1 MEKTSAFSGYT
12 SSATGNGRNKNAERN
27 YVYYW
32 EVFSGETNF
41 IYPKWQKMYIGIAL
55 KTAHGKR

>member
-1 MEKTSAFSGYT
+1 MAGI
-12 SSATGNGRNKNAERN
+12 KNAERN
-27 YVYYW
+27 YVYLLGG
-32 EVFSGETNF
+32 FSGETNF